1 MIGNLEEKAGRC
13 EDGQIYT
20 KDWSNISVHGRVF
33 KVGAGQAR
41 MQTAGARDDLR
52 SSVMTNE
59 EGNKQAVS
67 KQRRYKNYKRR
78 RIFGPSALCLF
89 YASLSL
95 QILQ

>member
-1 MIGNLEEKAGRC
+1 VHRNTGSIDLIGNLEEKAGRC

-20 KDWSNISVHGRVF
+20 KDWSNISVHGILF

-52 SSVMTNE
+52 SSVGLMTNE

-67 KQRRYKNYKRR
+67 KQRCYKN
-78 RIFGPSALCLF
+78 
-89 YASLSL
+89 
-95 QILQ
+95 